1 MHLVHICVTFAHLT
15 RTWHVLLWKWHE
27 FLLYLWCS
35 LANILSISNA
45 HSNQIMYLFYQI
57 YAHLH
62 WNVSILLAPLLLS
75 YDLQLN
81 IRNNFGRIAVGGG
94 GNFVW
99 PFLMFFPICQRFY
112 SCLEICCF
120 LKICAPPPWLK
131 SCVHPCKEALRN
143 KVIDFF
149 IHIGDIHV
157 MFR

>member
-94 GNFVW
+94 GFCVAIFNVFSYMSKIL
-99 PFLMFFPICQRFY
+99 FLFGN
-112 SCLEICCF
+112 LLF
-120 LKICAPPPWLK
+120 LKNLRPPPWLK

-149 IHIGDIHV
+149 IHLGDIHV